1 MHLVCIS
8 LEPDFTFQEI
18 IGKEIIERSLDIV
31 DIVDI
36 VASVTSV
43 DSLDRIRSENLSLTL
58 EDGSNANRTQGGFGQ
73 IKCGY
78 PLKIWA
84 PWALTPT
91 ILLVK
96 SPAPARAIS

>member
-18 IGKEIIERSLDIV
+18 IGKEIIERSMDN
-31 DIVDI
+31 
-36 VASVTSV
+36 VAIV
-43 DSLDRIRSENLSLTL
+43 DSLDRTRSENPSLTL

>member
-18 IGKEIIERSLDIV
+18 IGKEIIERSM

-43 DSLDRIRSENLSLTL
+43 DSLNRIRSENPSLTL
-58 EDGSNANRTQGGFGQ
+58 EDGSNANRTHGGFGQ
-73 IKCGY
+73 ITCG
-78 PLKIWA
+78 
-84 PWALTPT
+84 
-91 ILLVK
+91 
-96 SPAPARAIS
+96 